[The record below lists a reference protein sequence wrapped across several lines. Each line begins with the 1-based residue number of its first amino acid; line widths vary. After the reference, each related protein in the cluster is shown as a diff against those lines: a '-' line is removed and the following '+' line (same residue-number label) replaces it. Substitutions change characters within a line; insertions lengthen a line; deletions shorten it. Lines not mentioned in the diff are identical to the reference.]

1 MFIVNMIYML
11 VACQAESSFIA
22 ILKLPITIQIVF
34 IRLENPV
41 LVLKKNLHLPKTFFH
56 VPIIISLFGL
66 NSEWINAW
74 FRSSVTQNIFLLFF
88 GLCLII
94 LEHVNIIVMI
104 LLVCWHLMFFAVFT
118 NFSFHSLCMR
128 IWFW

>member
-1 MFIVNMIYML
+1 ML

-41 LVLKKNLHLPKTFFH
+41 LVLKKNLHLPKTFLR

-66 NSEWINAW
+66 NSE
-74 FRSSVTQNIFLLFF
+74 
-88 GLCLII
+88 
-94 LEHVNIIVMI
+94 
-104 LLVCWHLMFFAVFT
+104 
-118 NFSFHSLCMR
+118 
-128 IWFW
+128 